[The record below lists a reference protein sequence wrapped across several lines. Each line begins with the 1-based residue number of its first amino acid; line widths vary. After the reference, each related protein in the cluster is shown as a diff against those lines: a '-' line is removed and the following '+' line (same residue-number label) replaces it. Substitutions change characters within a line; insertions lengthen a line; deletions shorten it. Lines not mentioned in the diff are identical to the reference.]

1 MICWQMGKTSRKT
14 KISPG
19 EFKVTIPKNPLINN
33 QAITSIRNLT
43 TTLPY
48 PKIPTYSWKFTS
60 IPNWTWYYS
69 SLLSFIAQISNLWL
83 THLHGSQ
90 YMTNSSNLNDCCW
103 LQISSLHQQWK
114 SGSTWLQNPMV
125 YNRSSFSQKKLNSW
139 SLYPCV
145 MILKINLIYV

>member
-1 MICWQMGKTSRKT
+1 MICWQMEKTFRKT
-14 KISPG
+14 KILPS
-19 EFKVTIPKNPLINN
+19 EFKVTTPKNPLINN
-33 QAITSIRNLT
+33 QAVTSMRNLT
-43 TTLPY
+43 TTLTY
-48 PKIPTYSWKFTS
+48 PNIPTYNWTFVP
-60 IPNWTWYYS
+60 ILNWTWSYS
-69 SLLSFIAQISNLWL
+69 SLLFFDAQISNLWL

-139 SLYPCV
+139 SLYSCV
-145 MILKINLIYV
+145 MTLKINLIYV